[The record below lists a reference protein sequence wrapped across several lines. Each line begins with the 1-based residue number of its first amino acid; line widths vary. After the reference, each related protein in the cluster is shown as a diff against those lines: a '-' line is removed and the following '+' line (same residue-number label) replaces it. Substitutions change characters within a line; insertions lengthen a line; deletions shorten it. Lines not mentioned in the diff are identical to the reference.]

1 MAGLVPAIVVWCS
14 EEGTLMAKAAKRK
27 QTKATAGKIGIENV
41 IRPGPIRRV
50 DAAMYEEMRRAYLK
64 VLPKTSPG
72 LTIAEIQDRLPRH
85 LSQKLYPGGAK
96 AGWWSKAV
104 QLDLEAKGIIARTQ
118 GTPLR
123 LHKA

>member
-1 MAGLVPAIVVWCS
+1 
-14 EEGTLMAKAAKRK
+14 MAKAAKRK
-27 QTKATAGKIGIENV
+27 RIPAKADKIGIENV
-41 IRPGPIRRV
+41 IRPGRVRPV

-64 VLPKTSPG
+64 VVPGTSPG
-72 LTIAEIQDRLPRH
+72 LTIAEIQQRLPRH

-104 QLDLEAKGIIARTQ
+104 QLDLEAKGVITRTK